1 MQTEW
6 EFERKFL
13 VSFVPEGLLDTRKP
27 VAIRQGY
34 LATEPDKHIRIRDEG
49 GNYTMAVKQ
58 GIGLKRRDTRITLNS
73 EQFAD
78 LWPLT
83 QNMRVEKQR
92 YRIDFFGAQ
101 LVVDIF
107 TGNLAPLKVVEV
119 EFDSEMSSRQFL
131 PPDFAETEVTHKKEF
146 QNVALARFGLPDMII
161 ASSST
166 SSASILAGSI

>member
-13 VSFVPEGLLDTRKP
+13 VSYVPEGLLDTRKP

-58 GIGLKRRDTRITLNS
+58 GIGLKRRDTRITLDS

-92 YRIDFFGAQ
+92 YRIDFFW
-101 LVVDIF
+101 
-107 TGNLAPLKVVEV
+107 
-119 EFDSEMSSRQFL
+119 
-131 PPDFAETEVTHKKEF
+131 
-146 QNVALARFGLPDMII
+146 
-161 ASSST
+161 SST
-166 SSASILAGSI
+166 GDRYFYR

>member
-1 MQTEW
+1 
-6 EFERKFL
+6 
-13 VSFVPEGLLDTRKP
+13 
-27 VAIRQGY
+27 
-34 LATEPDKHIRIRDEG
+34 
-49 GNYTMAVKQ
+49 MAVKQ
-58 GIGLKRRDTRITLNS
+58 GVGLKRRDTRIALDS

-131 PPDFAETEVTHKKEF
+131 PPDFAETE
-146 QNVALARFGLPDMII
+146 
-161 ASSST
+161 
-166 SSASILAGSI
+166 